1 MFPSEVIEQ
10 IHCQEQHEELL
21 FFSGELSISALT
33 AIVNKADSDLS
44 KRPLTQGIHK
54 MILHILVECLQ
65 NVFKHAPCI
74 DGQRNAICAI
84 YQTNSNVELKV
95 GNRISFDKMEELTNR
110 IDDLNKM
117 DEPTLRETYRKKLTE
132 SFTTN
137 EQTFGLGLI
146 DIVRKSGK
154 RLNYQMISSI
164 NNSYFFVL
172 HIQLPLAL

>member
-21 FFSGELSISALT
+21 FFSGELNISALT

-44 KRPLTQGIHK
+44 KRSLAKGIQK
-54 MILHILVECLQ
+54 TILHILVECLQ
-65 NVFKHAPCI
+65 NAFKHAQCI

-95 GNRISFDKMEELTNR
+95 GNRVSFDKMEELTNR

-117 DEPTLRETYRKKLTE
+117 DEPTLRETYRQKLTA
-132 SFTTN
+132 SFKI
-137 EQTFGLGLI
+137 EEHSFGLGLI

-154 RLNYQMISSI
+154 RLNYHMISSM
-164 NNSYFFVL
+164 NDDYFFVL

>member
-1 MFPSEVIEQ
+1 
-10 IHCQEQHEELL
+10 
-21 FFSGELSISALT
+21 
-33 AIVNKADSDLS
+33 
-44 KRPLTQGIHK
+44 
-54 MILHILVECLQ
+54 
-65 NVFKHAPCI
+65 
-74 DGQRNAICAI
+74 
-84 YQTNSNVELKV
+84 V

-132 SFTTN
+132 SFTTT
-137 EQTFGLGLI
+137 EHTFGLGLI

>member
-1 MFPSEVIEQ
+1 
-10 IHCQEQHEELL
+10 
-21 FFSGELSISALT
+21 
-33 AIVNKADSDLS
+33 
-44 KRPLTQGIHK
+44 
-54 MILHILVECLQ
+54 
-65 NVFKHAPCI
+65 
-74 DGQRNAICAI
+74 
-84 YQTNSNVELKV
+84 V

-137 EQTFGLGLI
+137 EHTFGLGLI